1 MYKIHLILPT
11 QCAIIDYYNSDYYMD
26 NNILLHHLKHGE
38 NYQVDSDMDSVY
50 QVSRAPNRYM
60 LQAARVLEQA
70 LPQIESMH
78 QHIMHLQNNL
88 VQATEENNK
97 LRTKIQEIISEK
109 TNNNNTAK
117 PSLDTNNSS

>member
-1 MYKIHLILPT
+1 
-11 QCAIIDYYNSDYYMD
+11 MD

-38 NYQVDSDMDSVY
+38 NYQVDSDIDSVY

-70 LPQIESMH
+70 LPQLDAMH

-88 VQATEENNK
+88 VHATEENNR
-97 LRTKIQEIISEK
+97 LRTRLQEYDREK
-109 TNNNNTAK
+109 TLNQRAT
-117 PSLDTNNSS
+117 